1 MQYETYK
8 HVKYDLYENSKIRGL
23 ASIDVDINKCLVLF
37 GINAEFNIKNVKTT
51 VTKEFASKYK
61 THVTTQKL

>member
-1 MQYETYK
+1 M
-8 HVKYDLYENSKIRGL
+8 